1 MGFVNKLRSIVLR
14 LLVRA
19 SVQGQD
25 YLSPAPRTLFIL
37 ETDRAT
43 HRLLLLQQLKKHR
56 NTVPAQQILSTA
68 FNQRDLL
75 RNRLESQ
82 VERLEFLAQNEDIQ
96 IVPVSI
102 YHGRMPQREHG
113 WLNLLYA
120 ETWHRAGII
129 GRLMQLL
136 VNGRQTLIQID
147 PPLSLKQ
154 LKQSSPHQP
163 AGVVAHKAARV
174 FDSHF
179 HQRRL
184 AIIGP
189 DLSHRHTLINLILQR
204 EDIRTQIHLAAH
216 ANGISDAEA
225 TAEART
231 ILDGIAA
238 NFSPTTA
245 RVLSRLLGWFWK
257 HTYRKIEVLGV
268 EKAQAVAPN
277 SQLVYLPCHRSHMD
291 YVLLSW
297 SLYEH
302 GLMIPHIAAG
312 DNLNAPLLGSILK
325 RGGAVFMRRRFLDD
339 ALYTAL
345 FRAYLV
351 YMANRGHA
359 LEYFIEG
366 GRSRTGRLLPAK
378 TGLLR
383 MTLENHRDNPKTPVT
398 LIPVWISY
406 DKLVESRTYQKELSG
421 AQKRRESMWGLLLTL
436 RQFRR
441 QLGDTALSFGDPIAL
456 SAQTSATQDINVLT
470 ADIGRQ
476 VMTHINRAAYAN
488 ETALLG
494 TVLLATPGL
503 RLARTALA
511 ECAQALAA
519 LLPLLPNAPAGVAQ
533 GHAERWIDDALK
545 REQLSCDEDGQIFL
559 TAAQTQELA
568 FYRNQLHH
576 ITVLPG
582 IYLLLTHRHPKP
594 SPQTLPR
601 LLAPVYPYLQAELFL
616 PWAADKT
623 TGAYKQTRLA
633 LEKQGLLLRAEKAM
647 VLADTALSQVLIR
660 NAEKVLLRYYL
671 VLHQVA
677 KHQQCATETLI
688 SESQR
693 IAEQLHREF
702 GFYSP
707 EYTDSKV
714 LEVYLRTLAEQGV
727 ISINDGQIE
736 KRIDLA
742 PVLRRARQLLSRA
755 AVSYIDKVLHP
766 R

>member
-1 MGFVNKLRSIVLR
+1 MGFVNQVRR
-14 LLVRA
+14 LLLHVLVKA
-19 SVQGQD
+19 SIQGKAH
-25 YLSPAPRTLFIL
+25 LKPAPRTLYIL
-37 ETDRAT
+37 ETDRNS
-43 HRLLLLQQLKKHR
+43 HRLLLLQQLKKHQ
-56 NTVPAQQILSTA
+56 NTVPAQQILSAA

-75 RNRLESQ
+75 RNRLEAQ
-82 VERLEFLAQNEDIQ
+82 VERVEFLAKDEDIH

-120 ETWHRAGII
+120 ETWHKAGIV

-136 VNGRQTLIQID
+136 VNGRQTLIQVD

-154 LKQSSPHQP
+154 LKHATPHQP
-163 AGVVAHKAARV
+163 AGVIAHKAARV

-189 DLSHRHTLINLILQR
+189 DLSHRRTLINLILQR
-204 EDIRTQIHLAAH
+204 DDIRKQVRLAAQ
-216 ANGISDAEA
+216 ANGISEAEA
-225 TAEART
+225 TQEARV

-245 RVLSRLLGWFWK
+245 RVLSRALGWFWK
-257 HTYRKIEVLGV
+257 HTYRNIQVLGV
-268 EKAQAVAPN
+268 DKVQAVAPK

-312 DNLNAPLLGSILK
+312 DNLNAPVLGSILK

-339 ALYTAL
+339 PLYTAL

-383 MTLENHRDNPKTPVT
+383 MTIENYLASPTTPVT

-421 AQKRRESMWGLLLTL
+421 ATKRRESMWGLLLTL

-441 QLGDTALSFGDPIAL
+441 QFGDTALSFGEPITLPAVGKI
-456 SAQTSATQDINVLT
+456 APEPNELT

-476 VMTHINRAAYAN
+476 VMTQINQAAYAN

-616 PWAADKT
+616 PWAVDKT

-647 VLADTALSQVLIR
+647 ALADTALSQVLIR

-714 LEVYLRTLAEQGV
+714 LEVYLRTLADQGV
-727 ISINDGQIE
+727 ISIDDGQIE

-742 PVLRRARQLLSRA
+742 PVLRRARQLLSHA